1 MVVNFAS
8 SLRLEINKALAVAHD
23 IALGKDL
30 KVFLKV
36 CFSICIGIHQFLN
49 LYLKGWKSFVN
60 CVLIIGGCCF
70 MGTLYCWRMVPHLNF
85 DLHL

>member
-1 MVVNFAS
+1 MVNFAS

-36 CFSICIGIHQFLN
+36 KMSVPQSLLEFISFSTFI
-49 LYLKGWKSFVN
+49 
-60 CVLIIGGCCF
+60 
-70 MGTLYCWRMVPHLNF
+70 
-85 DLHL
+85 